1 MLSMQKNAAVIV
13 ALNFFFAFFIVSDAV
28 DCFLSPV
35 LRKLL
40 QAVFNGGEAALRG
53 CFVNPDNK
61 IRQFD
66 INNQPQSGRAQHDNQ
81 VKYVAENEKCVA
93 YVVIVKDADE
103 VSKYACKIKTADND
117 NFRRIFH
124 AFYSLDRQVAG
135 GGIRRQY
142 RCYQCRRRLSSGN
155 RLGVYAY
162 VHNRAV
168 AGGIQGDRYAK
179 DVCAIHYA
187 VNYFQNSAILSL

>member
-117 NFRRIFH
+117 NFRRIF
-124 AFYSLDRQVAG
+124 RV
-135 GGIRRQY
+135 
-142 RCYQCRRRLSSGN
+142 CY
-155 RLGVYAY
+155 
-162 VHNRAV
+162 HNR
-168 AGGIQGDRYAK
+168 QSREQT
-179 DVCAIHYA
+179 
-187 VNYFQNSAILSL
+187 NQQNDDNRQRSQDQNEQPEQNEQFFPEGKLFFFGVF